1 MQEFSA
7 RAPRVG
13 DRGVGGLTDVGPGVA
28 VPAAGDLLHEQ
39 ARVVEDAG
47 NSTAV
52 KQLSR
57 AANSGLL
64 FTKI

>member
-1 MQEFSA
+1 MA
-7 RAPRVG
+7 
-13 DRGVGGLTDVGPGVA
+13 DVGPGVA

-57 AANSGLL
+57 AANSRLL
-64 FTKI
+64 FIKNMTPFNFLTFSALFLAKI